1 MQPLDQQIRSFL
13 KIAEHQSLTGAA
25 EALGISQSGLS
36 KQLHHLERY
45 IGQPLLRRHGRGVT
59 LTSAGEKL
67 YAVAASAFVAIDNTV
82 AQLKTTE
89 GVTEGSLRIAT
100 VHTLSSYFIP
110 ALAGTFLGLRPNVN
124 ISLLGRGS
132 PEVVDLVESD
142 KADVGFVYDVAVTSD
157 NLNILNLFEETMILI
172 CHRDDSSRFAAADL
186 ATDTIPM
193 ICFPP
198 HYALRQM
205 MRSAKIDRNVIA
217 EVDTVD
223 AMLKLVK
230 SRLGCCVLP
239 DRLPHDL
246 VEEPGLSRIII
257 STPDLRRRVVA
268 VTKKNKPASP
278 LLTLLLDIATRQK

>member
-1 MQPLDQQIRSFL
+1 MQPLDQQIRSFI

-36 KQLHHLERY
+36 KQLHHLEQY
-45 IGQPLLRRHGRGVT
+45 IGQALLRRHGRGVT

-67 YAVAASAFVAIDNTV
+67 YAVAVSAFVAIDNTV

-110 ALAGTFLGLRPNVN
+110 ALVGAFLGLRPNVN
-124 ISLLGRGS
+124 ISLLGRSS
-132 PEVVDLVESD
+132 PEVVDLVESG

-157 NLNILNLFEETMILI
+157 NLNILNLFEETMVLI
-172 CHRDDSSRFAAADL
+172 CHRDDNPRFAAADL
-186 ATDTIPM
+186 TTDHIPM
-193 ICFPP
+193 ICFPS

-230 SRLGCCVLP
+230 NRLGCCVLP

-246 VEEPGLSRIII
+246 VEEPGLSRISI
-257 STPDLRRRVVA
+257 STPNLRRRVVA
-268 VTKKNKPASP
+268 VTKKNKPPSP
-278 LLTLLLDIATRQK
+278 LLTLLLDISARQA